1 MAYGVRYRFDFTTI
15 NGKEGLILIS
25 QDGYSGEIS
34 RRCLGG
40 SPQLRLENSGIV
52 MGMSLEIPAECVV
65 EDEFAALY
73 TPDPYKFL
81 VTLAISGNEVWRGLV
96 TPELYSSPWIDP
108 PYDVAIT
115 ATDGLGELKLH
126 EFPAL
131 GEQSLEAV
139 LSAILGVTGLSMP
152 IRLISSMSND
162 TSIDEAMID
171 ETIMDFDGMA
181 GKTYYQVLESVLT
194 SLNAIIMQRE
204 GAWLIIRETD
214 ISSRISGGAVTDLP
228 GKSYEIVPFG
238 SLSSNRIWPVGQ
250 LRSEIVPAKNR
261 VAVKCDN
268 DYRDSLLP
276 DPDMTDGDWKGE
288 GVHYDTDGGFYALTN
303 GKIIYQ
309 DYTPPQVSPDQCPD
323 MTVVIKARQSDNSGT
338 AMMLMTVEATGI
350 SKVTGKEIAFRYR
363 YFDANIPFIG
373 PGEADRTKLIWDT
386 ETGAAI
392 GVTIALPAASSGNSG
407 DCAEYRIPVKYKELT
422 ANLLTR
428 VTRLRL
434 YINSLKT
441 TTYIHHCSLAS
452 EVIYESVTTSIALDN
467 GARGASPEIS
477 PLFADSWSGNRGSAF
492 MRNVARGRHGLN
504 KVWLIDKWRSAN
516 IPSLP
521 YGEFLAKDKS
531 LQVALPRLRL
541 SGRLNLPESLSYPP
555 LLLSTKGV
563 VFLPEEWTLSVLEDE
578 VDISMLML
586 PAVAIQVTSVRHI
599 VKDQDGET
607 VESSVSVL
615 PASFHL
621 AADDF
626 VGRYYIAVTVPE
638 GTSWIVT
645 QVPEWLTFSSNGGTG
660 SGTVSFMPTAN
671 SGEAREAVI
680 LVAGVPVSVVQDGYT
695 TEFPLSINVYP
706 SDATLYL
713 AIGGVAVDY
722 LPEMLVE
729 AGSQVVVRV
738 SKNGYLTENDSFVM
752 PSASVDKEYTLAPDI
767 PVTFTSPEYISYAA
781 QRVPIKISD
790 PSGKGWGIDF
800 DNPNYLGYVTGAG
813 VTSGSAS
820 VSGTEITGR
829 GDAEIWLQV
838 TANNGVGSRDIG
850 SPSYP
855 FYVKNSAD
863 GSWVVSGLLFSQLG
877 TSSAI
882 VPVTS
887 VSLNRSTLSLNIGAT
902 NTLTATVT
910 PSNATNKAVSWSSS
924 DPSVATV
931 NSSGVVTAVKAGTA
945 TIRATATDG
954 TNKYGSCT
962 VTVIAPTVSVTGV
975 SLDKTAME
983 IGVGGTGTLTA
994 TVTPSNATNKAVSWS
1009 SSNPSVATVNSSGV
1023 VTGVNAG
1030 TTTIKV
1036 TTSDGGYIATC
1047 QVTVLATTIP
1057 VTGVLLDKSVMQVA
1071 TGLTSRLA
1079 ATVTPS
1085 NATNKGVTWRS
1096 SNSGIATVD
1105 SSGVVTGISQGSC
1118 VITAR
1123 TDDGG
1128 YEASCTVS
1136 VVQPGSMSVEDTMVR
1151 SVATTAS
1158 AELIAENM
1166 NAATITASCPASWV
1180 EEATIDASSS
1190 PYRVRLKISANS
1202 SSSARSATVT
1212 VTGKDLTGA
1221 TITTTFLLTQSGQSS
1236 SDIPCT
1242 GMTMSGPD
1250 TIYNSDNI
1258 ADYTVEFTPLSTTQN
1273 AVDWSV
1279 TTRSGG
1285 STSLARISV
1294 TGDSRCTVEVLSG
1307 ASSAQLTVRAVN
1319 RYNGQIVATKDITA
1333 TYIGGSTAEGR
1344 IEVSESYIEVAASS
1358 TEDDWAQVTLV
1369 DMSTPLNQLG
1379 VAVSGF
1385 ITSAAVDS
1393 RGRVRVVFPANTSS
1407 ESRSGSVTLTGIDAS
1422 GNSVMTVISYL
1433 QSGVETGRYTFEVAA
1448 LEITGTTRA
1457 RFAVVYRND
1466 TRADATVTGLHW
1478 TLTGYD
1484 SIGGVTC
1491 RANGY
1496 LSDKTVAAVSEET
1509 DVYSAAIE
1517 VTGPTV
1523 RYVLTL
1529 TSDAS
1534 AYTYEGDGSD
1544 PI

>member
-1 MAYGVRYRFDFTTI
+1 
-15 NGKEGLILIS
+15 
-25 QDGYSGEIS
+25 
-34 RRCLGG
+34 
-40 SPQLRLENSGIV
+40 
-52 MGMSLEIPAECVV
+52 
-65 EDEFAALY
+65 
-73 TPDPYKFL
+73 
-81 VTLAISGNEVWRGLV
+81 
-96 TPELYSSPWIDP
+96 
-108 PYDVAIT
+108 
-115 ATDGLGELKLH
+115 
-126 EFPAL
+126 
-131 GEQSLEAV
+131 
-139 LSAILGVTGLSMP
+139 
-152 IRLISSMSND
+152 
-162 TSIDEAMID
+162 
-171 ETIMDFDGMA
+171 
-181 GKTYYQVLESVLT
+181 
-194 SLNAIIMQRE
+194 
-204 GAWLIIRETD
+204 
-214 ISSRISGGAVTDLP
+214 
-228 GKSYEIVPFG
+228 
-238 SLSSNRIWPVGQ
+238 
-250 LRSEIVPAKNR
+250 
-261 VAVKCDN
+261 
-268 DYRDSLLP
+268 
-276 DPDMTDGDWKGE
+276 
-288 GVHYDTDGGFYALTN
+288 
-303 GKIIYQ
+303 
-309 DYTPPQVSPDQCPD
+309 
-323 MTVVIKARQSDNSGT
+323 
-338 AMMLMTVEATGI
+338 
-350 SKVTGKEIAFRYR
+350 
-363 YFDANIPFIG
+363 
-373 PGEADRTKLIWDT
+373 
-386 ETGAAI
+386 
-392 GVTIALPAASSGNSG
+392 
-407 DCAEYRIPVKYKELT
+407 
-422 ANLLTR
+422 
-428 VTRLRL
+428 
-434 YINSLKT
+434 
-441 TTYIHHCSLAS
+441 
-452 EVIYESVTTSIALDN
+452 
-467 GARGASPEIS
+467 
-477 PLFADSWSGNRGSAF
+477 
-492 MRNVARGRHGLN
+492 
-504 KVWLIDKWRSAN
+504 
-516 IPSLP
+516 
-521 YGEFLAKDKS
+521 
-531 LQVALPRLRL
+531 
-541 SGRLNLPESLSYPP
+541 
-555 LLLSTKGV
+555 
-563 VFLPEEWTLSVLEDE
+563 
-578 VDISMLML
+578 
-586 PAVAIQVTSVRHI
+586 
-599 VKDQDGET
+599 
-607 VESSVSVL
+607 
-615 PASFHL
+615 
-621 AADDF
+621 
-626 VGRYYIAVTVPE
+626 
-638 GTSWIVT
+638 
-645 QVPEWLTFSSNGGTG
+645 
-660 SGTVSFMPTAN
+660 MPTAN

-924 DPSVATV
+924 D
-931 NSSGVVTAVKAGTA
+931 
-945 TIRATATDG
+945 
-954 TNKYGSCT
+954 
-962 VTVIAPTVSVTGV
+962 
-975 SLDKTAME
+975 
-983 IGVGGTGTLTA
+983 
-994 TVTPSNATNKAVSWS
+994 
-1009 SSNPSVATVNSSGV
+1009 PSVATVNSSGV

-1422 GNSVMTVISYL
+1422 GHSVMAVISYL

-1457 RFAVVYRND
+1457 RFAVVYRNG

-1509 DVYSAAIE
+1509 DIYSAAIE

-1529 TSDAS
+1529 TSNAS

>member
-238 SLSSNRIWPVGQ
+238 TLSSNRIWPVGQ

-477 PLFADSWSGNRGSAF
+477 PIFADSWSGNRGSAF

-931 NSSGVVTAVKAGTA
+931 NSSGVVT
-945 TIRATATDG
+945 
-954 TNKYGSCT
+954 
-962 VTVIAPTVSVTGV
+962 
-975 SLDKTAME
+975 
-983 IGVGGTGTLTA
+983 
-994 TVTPSNATNKAVSWS
+994 
-1009 SSNPSVATVNSSGV
+1009 
-1023 VTGVNAG
+1023 GVNAG

-1221 TITTTFLLTQSGQSS
+1221 TITTTFQLTQSGQSS

-1422 GNSVMTVISYL
+1422 GHSVMAVISYL

-1457 RFAVVYRND
+1457 RFAVVYRNG

-1509 DVYSAAIE
+1509 DIYSAAIE

-1529 TSDAS
+1529 TSNAS